1 MTKVKAHL
9 EAPDGNEMPVELQVG
24 ETVTIGH
31 AKPATAQ
38 GPDIDLGELMPAEAL
53 ESVATR
59 HGELTYKDGDFRI
72 AAVDENEIF
81 IGQYVVA
88 PGHFLRVV
96 EGDRLRFGEVEVI
109 FHIDKLGETPSPVT
123 QASVES

>member
-9 EAPDGNEMPVELQVG
+9 EGPDGKEMPVELQIG

-31 AKPATAQ
+31 ANPTAAE
-38 GPDIDLGELMPAEAL
+38 GPDVDLGKLMPGEAL
-53 ESVATR
+53 ESVAVR
-59 HGELTYKDGDFRI
+59 HGELTYEDGDFRI
-72 AAVDENEIF
+72 ATVDKNEIF

-96 EGDRLRFGEVEVI
+96 DGDRLRFGEVEVI

-123 QASVES
+123 RASVES